1 LTLKNSSAKIEIK
14 VYHYSI
20 DYGGSVPV
28 LQFNQATDYAFRVV
42 LHLAC
47 LPQGAIVNGQTLA
60 EKEKIPQRF
69 LLKIMRSLTAAGI
82 IKSYRGVDG
91 GFALAQNADR
101 ITLLAVIEA
110 MEGKVAVHR
119 CLNERDACTKF
130 CTHECPVHHALAG
143 VQAQFVT
150 SLGSINFAELARK
163 RTGREGG
170 ESSVC

>member
-1 LTLKNSSAKIEIK
+1 M
-14 VYHYSI
+14 
-20 DYGGSVPV
+20 PV

-42 LHLAC
+42 LHLSC
-47 LPQGAIVNGQTLA
+47 LPQGSIVNGQTLA

-91 GFALAQNADR
+91 GFALAQNAGC

-119 CLNERDACTKF
+119 CLAERDACTKF

-143 VQAQFVT
+143 VQEQLVT
-150 SLGSINFAELARK
+150 SLGGINFAELARK